1 MSVWKRIGNL
11 FAKPA
16 PPIVEKSMLAL
27 APGDICEVS
36 LVSYEVTGRVGNRSR
51 NAVVLTLQDG
61 SRISYLL
68 VEEREML
75 QYQLYQPID
84 GRLDDPTE
92 VPTHM
97 ELDGTE
103 YFLEEE
109 YGGYVSVVGKTPFL
123 QGGEQHVW
131 QYQSDDGKLLR
142 IEWQNGRFML
152 YEGVKVI
159 PADVKVIRAN

>member
-1 MSVWKRIGNL
+1 M
-11 FAKPA
+11 
-16 PPIVEKSMLAL
+16 
-27 APGDICEVS
+27 D
-36 LVSYEVTGRVGNRSR
+36 
-51 NAVVLTLQDG
+51 
-61 SRISYLL
+61 
-68 VEEREML
+68 
-75 QYQLYQPID
+75 
-84 GRLDDPTE
+84 
-92 VPTHM
+92 
-97 ELDGTE
+97 LDGTL

>member
-1 MSVWKRIGNL
+1 MSVWKRLGNL

-16 PPIVEKSMLAL
+16 PPVVEKSMHTL

-36 LVSYEVTGRVGNRSR
+36 LVSYEVTGRVGNRGR
-51 NAVVLTLQDG
+51 NAVMLTLQDG
-61 SRISYLL
+61 SQIRYLL
-68 VEEREML
+68 VEDRESL
-75 QYQLYQPID
+75 QYHLYEPID
-84 GRLDDPTE
+84 GRLNDPTE
-92 VPTHM
+92 VPGQM
-97 ELDGTE
+97 DLDGTL
-103 YFLEEE
+103 YYLEEE

-152 YEGVKVI
+152 YEGAKVI
-159 PADVKVIRAN
+159 PADIKVIRAN